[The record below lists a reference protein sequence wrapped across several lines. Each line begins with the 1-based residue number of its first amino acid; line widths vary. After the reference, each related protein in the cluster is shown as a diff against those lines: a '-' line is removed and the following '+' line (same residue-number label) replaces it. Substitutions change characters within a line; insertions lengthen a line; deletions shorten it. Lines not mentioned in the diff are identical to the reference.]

1 MFVSCLRIGGLGL
14 VASFFA
20 GCGGSGGGMSCPGGA
35 GCATGGNPTA
45 VTFTFNGPNIP
56 TVVAA
61 KIGTGAFAAQTLS
74 GGTLSLT
81 IPAGTSNYAVAA
93 LCPGQQNEYI
103 WEASTADGTSP
114 TYQCGYA
121 GQTGTL
127 TGELDASAISGVQ
140 SFWTYAGSADSF
152 LSGQALGS
160 ATEPLSM
167 DAPAG
172 SDRVLVLAYNQSQG
186 EFEQGPLAAKNFES
200 QTVPGALNGGDTVV
214 FGTADET
221 ASEPITYSNV
231 PSGFNAG
238 SFVLV
243 QLVMGGVDAVLYQLG
258 AATSYPVM
266 PASATESGDYY
277 LVYGGAGETGS
288 NSFVSSGTATS
299 GGPVSFALPAP
310 WSYSGPTPA
319 ALPSFT
325 LNYTGFSGQANV
337 YQEVE
342 IDCWSGCNSTVA
354 NLIQVDA
361 TVDYQDGSTTLAIPD
376 LSGVTGFLAPPTSGM
391 GVLWYADVWKT
402 SYGLT
407 NVVPPLN
414 STWSEVSNSG
424 YYTVP

>member
-1 MFVSCLRIGGLGL
+1 MSVLRLWLIT
-14 VASFFA
+14 VCAAMIA
-20 GCGGSGGGMSCPGGA
+20 GCGGSSSGTTGGSGNGGGGGSNS
-35 GCATGGNPTA
+35 TT
-45 VTFTFNGPNIP
+45 VTFTFAGPNIP

-81 IPAGTSNYAVAA
+81 IPAGTSTYAVAV

-114 TYQCGYA
+114 SYQCGYA
-121 GQTGTL
+121 GETGTL

-140 SFWTYAGSADSF
+140 SFWTYAGNGDSF
-152 LSGQALGS
+152 LSSQALGS

-167 DAPAG
+167 NAPAG

-200 QTVPGALNGGDTVV
+200 QTVPGALNGGNTVV

-221 ASEPITYSNV
+221 VSEPITYSSV
-231 PSGFNAG
+231 PSGYNAG
-238 SFVLV
+238 SFIEV

-266 PASATESGDYY
+266 PASATENGDYY
-277 LVYGGAGETGS
+277 LVYGGAGETGG

-299 GGPVSFALPAP
+299 GGPVSFALPAS
-310 WSYSGPTPA
+310 WTYDGPTPA
-319 ALPSFT
+319 ALPNFT

-361 TVDYQDGSTTLAIPD
+361 TANYQDGSTTLAIPD
-376 LSGVTGFLAPPTSGM
+376 LSGVTGFLAPPASGM
-391 GVLWYADVWKT
+391 EVLWYADVWKT

-407 NVVPPLN
+407 NVIPPLN